1 MSVESDSKMNTLPFH
16 TESEALPS
24 VNVIKSTSAFRKL
37 REAKGYSI
45 EDVAARLKFT
55 SRQIQWLE
63 AEEFDKLPRGIALK
77 GMVKNY
83 AKLVEI
89 EADGML
95 DALQPFI
102 GSVSGGIS
110 QHTSTR
116 SLGAHDSSHHSGR
129 GTALWVMMI
138 LVVLFAAVG
147 VAIWQGIVPQN
158 WVPGWVGAMFK

>member
-16 TESEALPS
+16 TESEALPN

-89 EADGML
+89 ESDGML

-116 SLGAHDSSHHSGR
+116 SLGSHDSSHHSGR

-138 LVVLFAAVG
+138 LVVLFAAAG